1 MLLQDKVAIIT
12 GAASGIGKAS
22 AITFGR
28 EGAKVMCADVNADGA
43 EAVARQI
50 ADTGGEAA
58 SVKVDV
64 VVEADVQRMIQDTV
78 ARWGRLD
85 VIYNNAGVGVGNP
98 VTQVSIEEWDRIID
112 INLRGVFF
120 GTKYAILEML
130 KTGGGAI
137 VNTASD
143 AGLMG
148 TPMLSA
154 YCASKGGVV
163 MFTKATAA
171 EWARMGIRVNCVC
184 PGVIKTPILD
194 PMLAMAKAAGA
205 TEEALWAR
213 MGKAHPIGRIG
224 MPEEVAEAV
233 AWLASDRASFVTGVA
248 LPVDGGLAGGMAP
261 NDTAVRLDGGTA
273 GIARAAYTTCARYRR
288 LLLF

>member
-1 MLLQDKVAIIT
+1 MLLKDKVAIIT
-12 GAASGIGKAS
+12 GAASGIGKAT

-28 EGAKVMCADVNADGA
+28 EGAKVMCADLNADGA

-64 VVEADVQRMIQDTV
+64 IQEADVQRMIQDTV
-78 ARWGRLD
+78 TRWGRLD
-85 VIYNNAGVGVGNP
+85 VIYNNAGIGTGAP
-98 VTQVSIEEWDRIID
+98 ITQMPTEEWDRIID

-171 EWARMGIRVNCVC
+171 EWARMGIRINCVC
-184 PGVIKTPILD
+184 PGVIQTPILD
-194 PMLAMAKAAGA
+194 PMLVMAKSAGV
-205 TEEALWAR
+205 TEEQVWQR
-213 MGKAHPIGRIG
+213 MGKAHPIGRVG
-224 MPEEVAEAV
+224 QPEEVAEAV

-261 NDTAVRLDGGTA
+261 NDSPFG
-273 GIARAAYTTCARYRR
+273 
-288 LLLF
+288 

>member
-1 MLLQDKVAIIT
+1 MLLEDKVAIIT
-12 GAASGIGKAS
+12 GAASGIGKAT

-64 VVEADVQRMIQDTV
+64 VVETDVQRMIQDTV

-85 VIYNNAGVGVGNP
+85 VIYNNAGIGVGNP
-98 VTQVSIEEWDRIID
+98 VTQVSTEEWDRIID

-120 GTKYAILEML
+120 GTKYAIQEML
-130 KTGGGAI
+130 KTGGGSI

-148 TPMLSA
+148 TAMLSA
-154 YCASKGGVV
+154 Y
-163 MFTKATAA
+163 
-171 EWARMGIRVNCVC
+171 
-184 PGVIKTPILD
+184 
-194 PMLAMAKAAGA
+194 
-205 TEEALWAR
+205 
-213 MGKAHPIGRIG
+213 
-224 MPEEVAEAV
+224 
-233 AWLASDRASFVTGVA
+233 
-248 LPVDGGLAGGMAP
+248 
-261 NDTAVRLDGGTA
+261 
-273 GIARAAYTTCARYRR
+273 
-288 LLLF
+288 

>member
-1 MLLQDKVAIIT
+1 LLLQDKVAIIT

-98 VTQVSIEEWDRIID
+98 VIQVSIEEWDRIID

-120 GTKYAILEML
+120 GTKYAIGRRRDRQHGLRCRAD
-130 KTGGGAI
+130 GDADAI
-137 VNTASD
+137 
-143 AGLMG
+143 GL
-148 TPMLSA
+148 L
-154 YCASKGGVV
+154 
-163 MFTKATAA
+163 
-171 EWARMGIRVNCVC
+171 R
-184 PGVIKTPILD
+184 LQ
-194 PMLAMAKAAGA
+194 
-205 TEEALWAR
+205 
-213 MGKAHPIGRIG
+213 GRCRH
-224 MPEEVAEAV
+224 VH
-233 AWLASDRASFVTGVA
+233 
-248 LPVDGGLAGGMAP
+248 
-261 NDTAVRLDGGTA
+261 
-273 GIARAAYTTCARYRR
+273 
-288 LLLF
+288 

>member
-1 MLLQDKVAIIT
+1 LLLQDKVAIIT

-98 VTQVSIEEWDRIID
+98 VTQVSIEEWDHIID

-261 NDTAVRLDGGTA
+261 NDTPFG
-273 GIARAAYTTCARYRR
+273 
-288 LLLF
+288 

>member
-1 MLLQDKVAIIT
+1 MLLKDKVAIIT
-12 GAASGIGKAS
+12 GAASGIGKAT

-85 VIYNNAGVGVGNP
+85 VIYNNAGIGVGNP
-98 VTQVSIEEWDRIID
+98 VTQVSTEEWDRIID

-130 KTGGGAI
+130 KTGGGSI

-194 PMLAMAKAAGA
+194 PMLAMGKAAGA
-205 TEEALWAR
+205 TEEQMWQR
-213 MGKAHPIGRIG
+213 MGKAHPIGRVG
-224 MPEEVAEAV
+224 QPEEVAEAV

-248 LPVDGGLAGGMAP
+248 LPVDGGMAGGFAP
-261 NDTAVRLDGGTA
+261 NDSPFG
-273 GIARAAYTTCARYRR
+273 
-288 LLLF
+288 

>member
-1 MLLQDKVAIIT
+1 MLLKDKVAIVT
-12 GAASGIGKAS
+12 GAASGIGKAT

-28 EGAKVMCADVNADGA
+28 EGAKVMCADVNGDGA
-43 EAVARQI
+43 EAVARTI

-58 SVKVDV
+58 SIRADV
-64 VVEADVQRMIQDTV
+64 VVEDEVKEMVSATV

-85 VIYNNAGVGVGNP
+85 VLYNNAGIGVGNP
-98 VTQVSIEEWDRIID
+98 VTQVTIEEWDRTID
-112 INLRGVFF
+112 INLRGVFL

-163 MFTKATAA
+163 MFTKATAV

-184 PGVIKTPILD
+184 PGVIRTPILD
-194 PMLAMAKAAGA
+194 PMLQMAKAAGVP
-205 TEEALWAR
+205 EEQVWAR
-213 MGKAHPIGRIG
+213 MGKAHPIGRVG
-224 MPEEVAEAV
+224 NPEEVAEAV
-233 AWLASDRASFVTGVA
+233 TWLASDRASFVTGVA
-248 LPVDGGLAGGMAP
+248 MPVDGGMAGGFAP
-261 NDTAVRLDGGTA
+261 AESPFGA
-273 GIARAAYTTCARYRR
+273 E
-288 LLLF
+288 

>member
-1 MLLQDKVAIIT
+1 MLLKDKVAIIT
-12 GAASGIGKAS
+12 GAASGIGKAT

-64 VVEADVQRMIQDTV
+64 VVEAEVQRMIQDTV

-85 VIYNNAGVGVGNP
+85 VIYNNAGIGVGNP

-112 INLRGVFF
+112 INLRGVSF

-130 KTGGGAI
+130 KTGGGSI

-163 MFTKATAA
+163 MFTKATAV
-171 EWARMGIRVNCVC
+171 EWARLGIRINCVC
-184 PGVIKTPILD
+184 PGVIRTPILD
-194 PMLAMAKAAGA
+194 PMLQMAKAGGIS
-205 TEEALWAR
+205 EDQMWAR
-213 MGKAHPIGRIG
+213 MGRAHPIGRVG
-224 MPEEVAEAV
+224 NPEEVAEAV
-233 AWLASDRASFVTGVA
+233 TWLASDRASFVTGVA

-261 NDTAVRLDGGTA
+261 NDSPFGGE
-273 GIARAAYTTCARYRR
+273 
-288 LLLF
+288 

>member
-1 MLLQDKVAIIT
+1 MLLKDKVAIIT
-12 GAASGIGKAS
+12 GAASGIGKAT

-43 EAVARQI
+43 EAVSRQI

-112 INLRGVFF
+112 INLRGVFL

-130 KTGGGAI
+130 KTGGGSI

-143 AGLMG
+143 AGLIG

-194 PMLAMAKAAGA
+194 PMLAMGKAAGA
-205 TEEALWAR
+205 TEEQILAR
-213 MGKAHPIGRIG
+213 LGKAHPIGRVG
-224 MPEEVAEAV
+224 LPEEVAEAV
-233 AWLASDRASFVTGVA
+233 TWLASDRASFVTGVA

-261 NDTAVRLDGGTA
+261 NDNPFGGE
-273 GIARAAYTTCARYRR
+273 
-288 LLLF
+288 

>member
-1 MLLQDKVAIIT
+1 MLLKDKVAIIT
-12 GAASGIGKAS
+12 GAASGIGKAT
-22 AITFGR
+22 AVTFGR
-28 EGAKVMCADVNADGA
+28 EGAKVMCADVNANGA

-50 ADTGGEAA
+50 ADTGGDAE

-85 VIYNNAGVGVGNP
+85 VIYNNAGIGVGNP
-98 VTQVSIEEWDRIID
+98 VTQVSTEEWDRIID

-130 KTGGGAI
+130 KTGGGSI

-143 AGLMG
+143 AGLLG

-194 PMLAMAKAAGA
+194 PMIMMGKAAGV

-213 MGKAHPIGRIG
+213 MGKAHPIGRVG

-261 NDTAVRLDGGTA
+261 NDSPFGQ
-273 GIARAAYTTCARYRR
+273 
-288 LLLF
+288 